1 MIKIVVGITIVV
13 PKELKKKLIV
23 FIISD
28 HPLLTNNLSIVSWGG
43 QASYLLLG

>member
-23 FIISD
+23 FIIGN
-28 HPLLTNNLSIVSWGG
+28 HPF
-43 QASYLLLG
+43 